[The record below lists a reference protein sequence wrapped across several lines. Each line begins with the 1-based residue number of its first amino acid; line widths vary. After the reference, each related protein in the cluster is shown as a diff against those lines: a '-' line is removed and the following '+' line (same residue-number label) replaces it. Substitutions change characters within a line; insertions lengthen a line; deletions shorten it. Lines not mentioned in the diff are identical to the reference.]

1 MRIKIALGPKDL
13 DLLILSQCKNF
24 HFARQARNAIVNY
37 VRHQETPIP
46 LPEYQIT
53 PIKKSVQVNVCLP
66 DDNDIS
72 QWVASIQKG
81 YRSIVIK
88 TILRH
93 CLETPFITPFLNSS
107 ASFEK
112 PKQQFS
118 QDKKKKSRSTQKT
131 KSSRPTSNS
140 PKPITESESNQD
152 LDSDVFDIFS
162 MVQNY

>member
-1 MRIKIALGPKDL
+1 M
-13 DLLILSQCKNF
+13 
-24 HFARQARNAIVNY
+24 
-37 VRHQETPIP
+37 
-46 LPEYQIT
+46 
-53 PIKKSVQVNVCLP
+53 QVNVCLP

-81 YRSIVIK
+81 YRSIAIK

-93 CLETPFITPFLNSS
+93 CLETPFIAPFLNDSI
-107 ASFEK
+107 SFEK
-112 PKQQFS
+112 PKQQLS